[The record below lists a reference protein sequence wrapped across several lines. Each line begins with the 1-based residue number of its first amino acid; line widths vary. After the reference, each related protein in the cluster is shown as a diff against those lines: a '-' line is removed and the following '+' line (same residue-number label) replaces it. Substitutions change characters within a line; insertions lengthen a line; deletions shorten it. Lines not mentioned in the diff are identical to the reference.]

1 MALQYSAEP
10 YQPLVFTV
18 LDYDQGAVDMPF
30 IFAVFVEA

>member
-10 YQPLVFTV
+10 YQPLVFL

-30 IFAVFVEA
+30 MFAVFVEA